1 MKNRKL
7 LASFIVFFMTIA
19 LFVPA
24 VSEAYGYRRT
34 YAPRL
39 GEARQNEEFIRW
51 QNQQNYGNF
60 GATGEE
66 DYEGLVPE
74 PAKIYFGRPRAQRF
88 ERLGFPAT
96 YDLRDH
102 NKVSEIRDQ
111 GPNGSCWT
119 FACYSSLESTLRPGE
134 ILDFSEKHMRNTHGF
149 DWGPEKGGNRFI
161 STAYLARWSGPIL
174 EEEDPYSP
182 YDFVSP
188 KNLVRAK
195 DIKEVMYLP
204 DMDVDFDEGMN
215 AIKDAIMNYGAVQTA
230 MYASDRYLNKAEW
243 AHYCPR
249 RVNGNHAVAII
260 GWDDNYPKENFRQT
274 PPKDGA
280 WLIRNSW
287 GKGMGIDGYYW
298 ASYYDTVVGTNNAVY
313 FAKDKGES
321 DYIYQYDPYG
331 MTRTVGY
338 NGKGYG
344 ANIFGPVKE
353 KQYVNGAGFYVPA
366 ANTDY
371 KVYVVKDY
379 KGLDSLKNDRV
390 EVASGTVE
398 YPGYTTV
405 TFDKQEVQK
414 DSKFA
419 VVVYY
424 TTLETYYPIP
434 IEARERKYAS
444 RVNAYPGQSYT
455 SSDGA
460 EWRDLT
466 VYNSS
471 ANVCIKGFTTLDGE
485 GTPDEPKPD
494 EPKEVKKVTGIKL
507 SQNKAQ
513 LNKWNRLNLK
523 YTITP
528 EDADNKEVV
537 WTSSDSSVARVDNYG
552 SVLALKDGVATI
564 TVKTKD
570 GDFTDSCE
578 VKVGNGGVPETVKV
592 TEVDITNN
600 SLFLN
605 AGETTQLNVVVK
617 PENATNKKIEYSTTN
632 ANVATVDA
640 NGLVKAVGEGRAYIY
655 AKSADGPSDSVY
667 VYVRKSV
674 TPQPP
679 KEVKVTNVSVD
690 RRYLTLEEGENYT
703 LTATVSPADAT
714 NKTVN
719 YSSSDSRV
727 ATVDAN
733 GNIKAVKAG
742 YAYIYAKSVDGPYA
756 YSYVTV
762 KAKEIPQPPKEVK
775 VTNVSVDRRYLTLE
789 EGENYTLTA
798 TVSPADATNKTVNYS
813 SSDSRVATVDANG
826 NIKAVKA
833 GYAYIYAKSVDGPYA
848 YSYVTVKAK
857 ETPQPPA
864 EVKVTNITLD
874 TRYLRLDAGKKYEL
888 NYTVYPYNAT
898 DKTLTWTSSNE
909 NVATVENGVITAIG
923 RGSAYITATSSN
935 GVQTSCYVD
944 VYGEAKPVK
953 VTGLY
958 FSDRQLGLKVGETKA
973 ASVLFTPNNATNKSV
988 TYSSLNSSIAR
999 VDENGNITGVRPGT
1013 VYIYARSVD
1022 GPYAYLQVTVRS
1034 AYNYWYYRY

>member
-195 DIKEVMYLP
+195 DFKEVMYLP

-313 FAKDKGES
+313 FAKDKGEN

-528 EDADNKEVV
+528 ADADNKEVV
-537 WTSSDSSVARVDNYG
+537 WTSSDPSVARVDNYG

-570 GDFTDSCE
+570 GGFTDSCE
-578 VKVGNGGVPETVKV
+578 VTVGNGGVPQTVKV
-592 TEVDITNN
+592 TYVDITNN

-617 PENATNKKIEYSTTN
+617 PENATNKKVEYSTTN

-733 GNIKAVKAG
+733 GNITAVKAG
-742 YAYIYAKSVDGPYA
+742 S
-756 YSYVTV
+756 
-762 KAKEIPQPPKEVK
+762 
-775 VTNVSVDRRYLTLE
+775 
-789 EGENYTLTA
+789 
-798 TVSPADATNKTVNYS
+798 
-813 SSDSRVATVDANG
+813 
-826 NIKAVKA
+826 
-833 GYAYIYAKSVDGPYA
+833 AYIYAKSVDGPYA

-923 RGSAYITATSSN
+923 RGSAYITATSTN
-935 GVQTSCYVD
+935 GVQTTCYVD

-953 VTGLY
+953 VTGIY

>member
-528 EDADNKEVV
+528 ADADNKEVV
-537 WTSSDSSVARVDNYG
+537 WTSSDPSVARVDNYG

-570 GDFTDSCE
+570 GGFTDTCE
-578 VKVGNGGVPETVKV
+578 VTVGNGGVPQTVKV
-592 TEVDITNN
+592 TYVDITNN

-617 PENATNKKIEYSTTN
+617 PENATNKKVEYSTTN

-733 GNIKAVKAG
+733 GNI
-742 YAYIYAKSVDGPYA
+742 
-756 YSYVTV
+756 T
-762 KAKEIPQPPKEVK
+762 
-775 VTNVSVDRRYLTLE
+775 
-789 EGENYTLTA
+789 
-798 TVSPADATNKTVNYS
+798 
-813 SSDSRVATVDANG
+813 
-826 NIKAVKA
+826 AVKA

>member
-7 LASFIVFFMTIA
+7 LAAFIVFFMTIA

-24 VSEAYGYRRT
+24 VAEAYGYRT
-34 YAPRL
+34 NYAPRL

-51 QNQQNYGNF
+51 QNQQNYGNY
-60 GATGEE
+60 GVASADGD

-96 YDLRDH
+96 YDLRDY

-134 ILDFSEKHMRNTHGF
+134 IYDFSEANMRNTHGF

-174 EEEDPYSP
+174 EEEDPYDP
-182 YDFVSP
+182 YKFYSP
-188 KNLVRAK
+188 KGLERVK

-204 DMDVDFDEGMN
+204 DMDVDFDGGMN

-230 MYASDRYLNKAEW
+230 MYASDRYLNQAEW
-243 AHYCPR
+243 AHYCPK

-260 GWDDNYPKENFRQT
+260 GWDDNYPKENFLQT

-298 ASYYDTVVGTNNAVY
+298 ASYYDTVIGTNNAVY

-321 DYIYQYDPYG
+321 DYVYQYDPYG

-338 NGKGYG
+338 NGQGYG
-344 ANIFGPVKE
+344 ANVFGPVKE
-353 KQYVNGAGFYVPA
+353 KQYVNGAGFYVPS

-379 KGLDSLKNDRV
+379 KGLDSLKNDKV

-405 TFDKQEVQK
+405 TFDKQEVEK

-444 RVNAYPGQSYT
+444 KVNAYPGQSFT
-455 SSDGA
+455 SSDG
-460 EWRDLT
+460 ESWRDLT

-485 GTPDEPKPD
+485 GTPDPKPD
-494 EPKEVKKVTGIKL
+494 DPKPEVKKVTGIEL
-507 SQNKAQ
+507 SEHKAE
-513 LNKWNRLNLK
+513 LKKWNRLNLK

-564 TVKTKD
+564 TVTTKD
-570 GDFTDSCE
+570 GGFTDTCE

-592 TEVDITNN
+592 TYLDITNG
-600 SLFLN
+600 SIFTEQ
-605 AGETTQLNVVVK
+605 GETVQLNVSLK
-617 PENATNKKIEYSTTN
+617 PDNATNKTVTYSTTN

-640 NGLVKAVGEGRAYIY
+640 NGLVEAVGQGSAYIY
-655 AKSADGPSDSVY
+655 AKSADGPYDSVY
-667 VYVRKSV
+667 VNVKKAT
-674 TPQPP
+674 TPEPP
-679 KEVKVTNVSVD
+679 KDVKVTSVSVD
-690 RRYLTLEEGENYT
+690 RRYLTLEEGANYA
-703 LTATVSPADAT
+703 LTATVSPANAT

-719 YSSSDSRV
+719 FSSSNESV

-733 GNIKAVKAG
+733 GNITAVKAG
-742 YAYIYAKSVDGPYA
+742 SAYIYAKSVDGPYA
-756 YSYVTV
+756 STYVTV
-762 KAKEIPQPPKEVK
+762 KQKSTPK
-775 VTNVSVDRRYLTLE
+775 
-789 EGENYTLTA
+789 
-798 TVSPADATNKTVNYS
+798 
-813 SSDSRVATVDANG
+813 
-826 NIKAVKA
+826 
-833 GYAYIYAKSVDGPYA
+833 
-848 YSYVTVKAK
+848 
-857 ETPQPPA
+857 PPA

-874 TRYLRLDAGKKYEL
+874 TRYLRLNAGETREL
-888 NYTVYPYNAT
+888 GFTVYPYNAT

-909 NVATVENGVITAIG
+909 DVATVENGVITAIG
-923 RGSAYITATSSN
+923 RGSAYITATSTN
-935 GVQTSCYVD
+935 GVQTTCYVD
-944 VYGEAKPVK
+944 VYGDAKPVK

-958 FSDRQLGLKVGETKA
+958 FTDRQLSLNVGETKA
-973 ASVLFTPNNATNKSV
+973 ASVLFTPNNATDKTV
-988 TYSSLNSSIAR
+988 TYSSLNNSIAT
-999 VDENGNITGVRPGT
+999 VDADGNITAVRPGS

-1022 GPYAYLQVTVRS
+1022 GPYAYLQVTVRGS
-1034 AYNYWYYRY
+1034 YNYWYYRY

>member
-1 MKNRKL
+1 
-7 LASFIVFFMTIA
+7 MTVA

-24 VSEAYGYRRT
+24 VAEAYGYRT
-34 YAPRL
+34 SYAPRL

-51 QNQQNYGNF
+51 QNQQNYGNY
-60 GATGEE
+60 GVASADGD

-96 YDLRDH
+96 YDLRDY

-134 ILDFSEKHMRNTHGF
+134 IYDFSEANMRNTHGF

-174 EEEDPYSP
+174 EEDDPYDP
-182 YDFVSP
+182 YKFYSP
-188 KNLVRAK
+188 KGLERVK

-204 DMDVDFDEGMN
+204 DMDVDFDGGMN

-230 MYASDRYLNKAEW
+230 MYASDRYLNQAEW
-243 AHYCPR
+243 AHYCPK

-260 GWDDNYPKENFRQT
+260 GWDDNYPKENFLQT

-537 WTSSDSSVARVDNYG
+537 WTSSDPSVARVDNYG

-578 VKVGNGGVPETVKV
+578 VTVGNGGVPQTVKV
-592 TEVDITNN
+592 TYVDITNN

-714 NKTVN
+714 NKTIN

-727 ATVDAN
+727 ATVDTN
-733 GNIKAVKAG
+733 GNITAVKAG
-742 YAYIYAKSVDGPYA
+742 SAYIYAKSVDGPYA

-762 KAKEIPQPPKEVK
+762 KAKETPQPPKEVK
-775 VTNVSVDRRYLTLE
+775 VTNVSVNRRYLTLE

-826 NIKAVKA
+826 NITAVKA
-833 GYAYIYAKSVDGPYA
+833 GSAYIYAKSVDGPYA

-864 EVKVTNITLD
+864 DVKVTNITLD
-874 TRYLRLDAGKKYEL
+874 TRYLRIEAGEKREL
-888 NYTVYPYNAT
+888 RYTVYPYNAT

-953 VTGLY
+953 VTGIY

-973 ASVLFTPNNATNKSV
+973 ASVLFTPNNATNKNV

>member
-1 MKNRKL
+1 MGTL
-7 LASFIVFFMTIA
+7 LSK
-19 LFVPA
+19 
-24 VSEAYGYRRT
+24 
-34 YAPRL
+34 RL
-39 GEARQNEEFIRW
+39 
-51 QNQQNYGNF
+51 
-60 GATGEE
+60 
-66 DYEGLVPE
+66 
-74 PAKIYFGRPRAQRF
+74 
-88 ERLGFPAT
+88 
-96 YDLRDH
+96 
-102 NKVSEIRDQ
+102 
-111 GPNGSCWT
+111 
-119 FACYSSLESTLRPGE
+119 
-134 ILDFSEKHMRNTHGF
+134 
-149 DWGPEKGGNRFI
+149 
-161 STAYLARWSGPIL
+161 
-174 EEEDPYSP
+174 
-182 YDFVSP
+182 
-188 KNLVRAK
+188 
-195 DIKEVMYLP
+195 
-204 DMDVDFDEGMN
+204 
-215 AIKDAIMNYGAVQTA
+215 
-230 MYASDRYLNKAEW
+230 
-243 AHYCPR
+243 
-249 RVNGNHAVAII
+249 NGNHAVAII

-274 PPKDGA
+274 PPHNGA

-537 WTSSDSSVARVDNYG
+537 WTSSDPSVARVDNYG

-578 VKVGNGGVPETVKV
+578 VTVGNGGVPQTVKV
-592 TEVDITNN
+592 TYVDITNN

-617 PENATNKKIEYSTTN
+617 PDNATNKKVEYSTTN

-733 GNIKAVKAG
+733 GNITAVKAG
-742 YAYIYAKSVDGPYA
+742 SAYIYAKSVDGPYA

-762 KAKEIPQPPKEVK
+762 KAK
-775 VTNVSVDRRYLTLE
+775 
-789 EGENYTLTA
+789 A
-798 TVSPADATNKTVNYS
+798 A
-813 SSDSRVATVDANG
+813 
-826 NIKAVKA
+826 
-833 GYAYIYAKSVDGPYA
+833 
-848 YSYVTVKAK
+848 
-857 ETPQPPA
+857 PQPPA

-909 NVATVENGVITAIG
+909 DVATVENGVITAIG
-923 RGSAYITATSSN
+923 RGSAYITATSTN
-935 GVQTSCYVD
+935 GVQTTCYVD

-953 VTGLY
+953 VTGIY

>member
-7 LASFIVFFMTIA
+7 LAAFIVFFMTVA
-19 LFVPA
+19 LFVPSVA
-24 VSEAYGYRRT
+24 EAYGYRRT

-51 QNQQNYGNF
+51 QNQQNYGNY
-60 GATGEE
+60 GVASADGD

-96 YDLRDH
+96 YDLRDY

-134 ILDFSEKHMRNTHGF
+134 IYDFSEANMRNTHGF

-174 EEEDPYSP
+174 EEDDPYDPYKFYSP
-182 YDFVSP
+182 RGLERV
-188 KNLVRAK
+188 K
-195 DIKEVMYLP
+195 DIKEVMFLP
-204 DMDVDFDEGMN
+204 DMDVDFDGGMN

-230 MYASDRYLNKAEW
+230 MYASDRYLNQAEW
-243 AHYCPR
+243 AHYCPK

-260 GWDDNYPKENFRQT
+260 GWDDNYPKENFLQT

-321 DYIYQYDPYG
+321 DYVYQYDPYG

-344 ANIFGPVKE
+344 ANVFGPVKE
-353 KQYVNGAGFYVPA
+353 KQYVNGAGFYVPS

-379 KGLDSLKNDRV
+379 KGLDSLKNDKV

-405 TFDKQEVQK
+405 TFDKQEVEK
-414 DSKFA
+414 NSKFA

-444 RVNAYPGQSYT
+444 RVNAYPGQSFT
-455 SSDGA
+455 SSDG
-460 EWRDLT
+460 ESWRDLT

-494 EPKEVKKVTGIKL
+494 DPKPEVKKVTGIEL
-507 SQNKAQ
+507 SEHKAE
-513 LNKWNRLNLK
+513 LKKWNRLNLK

-564 TVKTKD
+564 TVTTKD
-570 GDFTDSCE
+570 GGFTDTCE

-592 TEVDITNN
+592 TYLDITNG
-600 SLFLN
+600 SMFVEQ
-605 AGETTQLNVVVK
+605 GETVQLNVTIK
-617 PENATNKKIEYSTTN
+617 PDNATNKTVTYSTTN

-640 NGLVKAVGEGRAYIY
+640 NGLVKAVGQGSAYIY
-655 AKSADGPSDSVY
+655 AKSADGPYDSVY
-667 VYVRKSV
+667 VNVKRAT
-674 TPQPP
+674 TPEPP
-679 KEVKVTNVSVD
+679 KEVKVTSVSVD
-690 RRYLTLEEGENYT
+690 RRYLTLEEGANYA
-703 LTATVSPADAT
+703 LTATVSPANAT

-719 YSSSDSRV
+719 FSSSNESV

-733 GNIKAVKAG
+733 GNITAVKAG
-742 YAYIYAKSVDGPYA
+742 SAYIYAKSVDGPYA
-756 YSYVTV
+756 STYVTV
-762 KAKEIPQPPKEVK
+762 KQKSTPK
-775 VTNVSVDRRYLTLE
+775 
-789 EGENYTLTA
+789 
-798 TVSPADATNKTVNYS
+798 
-813 SSDSRVATVDANG
+813 
-826 NIKAVKA
+826 
-833 GYAYIYAKSVDGPYA
+833 
-848 YSYVTVKAK
+848 
-857 ETPQPPA
+857 PPA

-874 TRYLRLDAGKKYEL
+874 TRYLRLNAGETREL
-888 NYTVYPYNAT
+888 RFTVYPYNAT

-909 NVATVENGVITAIG
+909 DVATVENGVITAIG
-923 RGSAYITATSSN
+923 RGSAYITATSTN
-935 GVQTSCYVD
+935 GVQTTCYVD
-944 VYGEAKPVK
+944 VYGDAKPVK

-958 FSDRQLGLKVGETKA
+958 FADRQLNLNVGETKA
-973 ASVLFTPNNATNKSV
+973 AAVLFTPNNATDKTV
-988 TYSSLNSSIAR
+988 TYSSLNNSIAT
-999 VDENGNITGVRPGT
+999 VDANGNIKAVRPGS

-1022 GPYAYLQVTVRS
+1022 GPYAYLQVTVRGS
-1034 AYNYWYYRY
+1034 YNYWYYRY

>member
-537 WTSSDSSVARVDNYG
+537 WTSSDPKVARVDNYG

-564 TVKTKD
+564 TVTTKD

-578 VKVGNGGVPETVKV
+578 VTVGNGGVPQTVKV
-592 TEVDITNN
+592 TYVDITNN

-733 GNIKAVKAG
+733 GNITAVKAG
-742 YAYIYAKSVDGPYA
+742 S
-756 YSYVTV
+756 
-762 KAKEIPQPPKEVK
+762 
-775 VTNVSVDRRYLTLE
+775 
-789 EGENYTLTA
+789 
-798 TVSPADATNKTVNYS
+798 
-813 SSDSRVATVDANG
+813 
-826 NIKAVKA
+826 
-833 GYAYIYAKSVDGPYA
+833 AYIYAKSVDGPYA

-923 RGSAYITATSSN
+923 RGSAYISATSSN
-935 GVQTSCYVD
+935 GVHTTCYVE
-944 VYGEAKPVK
+944 VFGEAKPVK
-953 VTGLY
+953 VTGIY

>member
-274 PPKDGA
+274 PPKNGA

-578 VKVGNGGVPETVKV
+578 VTVGNGGVPQTVKV
-592 TEVDITNN
+592 TYVDITNN

-617 PENATNKKIEYSTTN
+617 PENATNKKVEYSTTN

-848 YSYVTVKAK
+848 YSYVTVKEKAA
-857 ETPQPPA
+857 PQPPA

-923 RGSAYITATSSN
+923 RGTAYITATSTN

-953 VTGLY
+953 VTGIY

-988 TYSSLNSSIAR
+988 TYSSLNNSIAR

>member
-60 GATGEE
+60 GATSEE

-195 DIKEVMYLP
+195 DLKEVMYLP

-274 PPKDGA
+274 PPKNGA

-344 ANIFGPVKE
+344 ANVFGPVKE

-455 SSDGA
+455 SSDG
-460 EWRDLT
+460 ESWKDLT

-471 ANVCIKGFTTLDGE
+471 ANVCIKGFTTLDGK
-485 GTPDEPKPD
+485 GTPDNPKP
-494 EPKEVKKVTGIKL
+494 EVKKVTGIKL

-513 LNKWNRLNLK
+513 LNKRNRLNLEF
-523 YTITP
+523 TITP

-564 TVKTKD
+564 TVTTKD
-570 GDFTDSCE
+570 GGFTDTCE
-578 VKVGNGGVPETVKV
+578 VTVGNGGVPETVKV

-605 AGETTQLNVVVK
+605 AGETTQLSVVVK
-617 PENATNKKIEYSTTN
+617 PDNATNKKVEYSTTN

-733 GNIKAVKAG
+733 GNI
-742 YAYIYAKSVDGPYA
+742 
-756 YSYVTV
+756 T
-762 KAKEIPQPPKEVK
+762 
-775 VTNVSVDRRYLTLE
+775 
-789 EGENYTLTA
+789 
-798 TVSPADATNKTVNYS
+798 
-813 SSDSRVATVDANG
+813 
-826 NIKAVKA
+826 AVKA

-909 NVATVENGVITAIG
+909 DVATVENGVITAIG

>member
-60 GATGEE
+60 GATSEE

-134 ILDFSEKHMRNTHGF
+134 IYDFSEKHMRNTHGF

-174 EEEDPYSP
+174 EEDDPYSP
-182 YDFVSP
+182 YDFNSP
-188 KNLVRAK
+188 KDLVRAK

-204 DMDVDFDEGMN
+204 DMDVDFEGGMN

-230 MYASDRYLNKAEW
+230 MYASNRYLNQTEW
-243 AHYCPR
+243 AHYCPK

-260 GWDDNYPKENFRQT
+260 GWDDNYPKENFLQT
-274 PPKDGA
+274 PPKNGA

-344 ANIFGPVKE
+344 ANVFGPVKE

-455 SSDGA
+455 SSDG
-460 EWRDLT
+460 ESWKDLT

-471 ANVCIKGFTTLDGE
+471 ANVCIKGFTTLDGK
-485 GTPDEPKPD
+485 GTPDDPKP
-494 EPKEVKKVTGIKL
+494 EVKKVTGIKL

-513 LNKWNRLNLK
+513 LNKWNRLNLEF
-523 YTITP
+523 TITP

-564 TVKTKD
+564 TVTTKD
-570 GDFTDSCE
+570 GGFTDTCE
-578 VKVGNGGVPETVKV
+578 VTVGNGGVPETVKV

-605 AGETTQLNVVVK
+605 AGETTQLSVVVK
-617 PENATNKKIEYSTTN
+617 PDNATNKKVEYSTTN

-667 VYVRKSV
+667 VYVRKAA
-674 TPQPP
+674 PQPP
-679 KEVKVTNVSVD
+679 KEVKVTNVSVN

-733 GNIKAVKAG
+733 GNITAVKAG
-742 YAYIYAKSVDGPYA
+742 SAYIYAKSVDGPYA

-762 KAKEIPQPPKEVK
+762 KE
-775 VTNVSVDRRYLTLE
+775 
-789 EGENYTLTA
+789 
-798 TVSPADATNKTVNYS
+798 
-813 SSDSRVATVDANG
+813 
-826 NIKAVKA
+826 KAA
-833 GYAYIYAKSVDGPYA
+833 
-848 YSYVTVKAK
+848 
-857 ETPQPPA
+857 PQPPA

-874 TRYLRLDAGKKYEL
+874 TRYLRLDAGEKREL
-888 NYTVYPYNAT
+888 RYTVYPYNAT

-923 RGSAYITATSSN
+923 RGSAYITATSTN
-935 GVQTSCYVD
+935 GVQTTCYVD

-953 VTGLY
+953 VTGIY

>member
-230 MYASDRYLNKAEW
+230 MYASNKYLNQAEW
-243 AHYCPR
+243 AHYCPKR
-249 RVNGNHAVAII
+249 LNGNHAVAII

-274 PPKDGA
+274 PPHNGA

-344 ANIFGPVKE
+344 ANVFGPVKE

-419 VVVYY
+419 VVVYF

-444 RVNAYPGQSYT
+444 RVNAYPGQSFT

-471 ANVCIKGFTTLDGE
+471 ANVCIKGFTTLDGK
-485 GTPDEPKPD
+485 GTPDPKPD
-494 EPKEVKKVTGIKL
+494 DPKPEVKKVTGIEL
-507 SQNKAQ
+507 SEHKAE
-513 LNKWNRLNLK
+513 LKKWNRLNLK

-537 WTSSDSSVARVDNYG
+537 WTSSDPQVARVDNYG

-564 TVKTKD
+564 TVTTKD
-570 GDFTDSCE
+570 GDFTDTCE
-578 VKVGNGGVPETVKV
+578 VTVGNGGVPETVKV

-605 AGETTQLNVVVK
+605 AGETTQLSVVVK
-617 PENATNKKIEYSTTN
+617 PDNATNKKVEYSTTN

-714 NKTVN
+714 NKTIN

-733 GNIKAVKAG
+733 GNI
-742 YAYIYAKSVDGPYA
+742 
-756 YSYVTV
+756 T
-762 KAKEIPQPPKEVK
+762 
-775 VTNVSVDRRYLTLE
+775 
-789 EGENYTLTA
+789 
-798 TVSPADATNKTVNYS
+798 
-813 SSDSRVATVDANG
+813 
-826 NIKAVKA
+826 AVKA

-909 NVATVENGVITAIG
+909 DVATVENGVITAIG
-923 RGSAYITATSSN
+923 RGSAYITATSTN
-935 GVQTSCYVD
+935 GVQTTCYVD

-953 VTGLY
+953 VTGIY

>member
-1 MKNRKL
+1 
-7 LASFIVFFMTIA
+7 MTIA

-60 GATGEE
+60 GATSEE

-274 PPKDGA
+274 PPKNGA

-287 GKGMGIDGYYW
+287 GKDMGIDGYYW

-455 SSDGA
+455 SSDG
-460 EWRDLT
+460 ESWKDLT

-471 ANVCIKGFTTLDGE
+471 ANVCIKGFTTLDGK
-485 GTPDEPKPD
+485 GTPDDPKP
-494 EPKEVKKVTGIKL
+494 EVKKVTGIKL

-513 LNKWNRLNLK
+513 LNKRNRLNLEF
-523 YTITP
+523 TITP

-564 TVKTKD
+564 TVTTKD
-570 GDFTDSCE
+570 GGFTDTCE
-578 VKVGNGGVPETVKV
+578 VTVGNGGVPETVKV

-617 PENATNKKIEYSTTN
+617 PDNATNKKVEYSTTN

-733 GNIKAVKAG
+733 GNITAVKAG
-742 YAYIYAKSVDGPYA
+742 SAYIYAKSVDGPYA

-762 KAKEIPQPPKEVK
+762 KAK
-775 VTNVSVDRRYLTLE
+775 
-789 EGENYTLTA
+789 A
-798 TVSPADATNKTVNYS
+798 A
-813 SSDSRVATVDANG
+813 
-826 NIKAVKA
+826 
-833 GYAYIYAKSVDGPYA
+833 
-848 YSYVTVKAK
+848 
-857 ETPQPPA
+857 PQPPA

-909 NVATVENGVITAIG
+909 DVATVENGVITAIG

>member
-230 MYASDRYLNKAEW
+230 MYASDRFLNKAEW

-537 WTSSDSSVARVDNYG
+537 WTSSDPSVARVDNYG

-578 VKVGNGGVPETVKV
+578 VTVGNGGVPQTVKV
-592 TEVDITNN
+592 TYVDITNN

-617 PENATNKKIEYSTTN
+617 PENATNKKVEYSTTN

-733 GNIKAVKAG
+733 GNITAVKAG
-742 YAYIYAKSVDGPYA
+742 S
-756 YSYVTV
+756 
-762 KAKEIPQPPKEVK
+762 
-775 VTNVSVDRRYLTLE
+775 
-789 EGENYTLTA
+789 
-798 TVSPADATNKTVNYS
+798 
-813 SSDSRVATVDANG
+813 
-826 NIKAVKA
+826 
-833 GYAYIYAKSVDGPYA
+833 AYIYAKSVDGPYA

-909 NVATVENGVITAIG
+909 DVATVENGVITAIG

>member
-528 EDADNKEVV
+528 ADADNKEVV
-537 WTSSDSSVARVDNYG
+537 WTSSDPSVARVDNYG

-578 VKVGNGGVPETVKV
+578 VTVGNGGAPQTVKV
-592 TEVDITNN
+592 TYVDITNN

-617 PENATNKKIEYSTTN
+617 PDNATNKKVEYSTTN

-733 GNIKAVKAG
+733 GNITAVKAG
-742 YAYIYAKSVDGPYA
+742 SAYIYAKSVDGPYA

-762 KAKEIPQPPKEVK
+762 KE
-775 VTNVSVDRRYLTLE
+775 
-789 EGENYTLTA
+789 
-798 TVSPADATNKTVNYS
+798 
-813 SSDSRVATVDANG
+813 
-826 NIKAVKA
+826 KAA
-833 GYAYIYAKSVDGPYA
+833 
-848 YSYVTVKAK
+848 
-857 ETPQPPA
+857 PQPPA

-923 RGSAYITATSSN
+923 RGTAYISATSSN
-935 GVQTSCYVD
+935 GVHTTCYVE
-944 VYGEAKPVK
+944 VFGEAKPVK